1 MDAGDLETLRQY
13 FDCLDR
19 TQTGSLS
26 LKDLWPVADAL
37 VLKLGNSARRSFL
50 WVACKRFDRNHDG
63 YDSVQIWNDLMND
76 NSVQKNPFGFIIN
89 LNTFSETTSNVLSSK
104 SNAILNGSQGKV
116 TQLKYLLAH
125 Q

>member
-63 YDSVQIWNDLMND
+63 YVGFEEFCRMVSLILLHFCYESVSI
-76 NSVQKNPFGFIIN
+76 F
-89 LNTFSETTSNVLSSK
+89 TFSVLPCRL
-104 SNAILNGSQGKV
+104 IF
-116 TQLKYLLAH
+116 YLDRFKFLSL
-125 Q
+125 